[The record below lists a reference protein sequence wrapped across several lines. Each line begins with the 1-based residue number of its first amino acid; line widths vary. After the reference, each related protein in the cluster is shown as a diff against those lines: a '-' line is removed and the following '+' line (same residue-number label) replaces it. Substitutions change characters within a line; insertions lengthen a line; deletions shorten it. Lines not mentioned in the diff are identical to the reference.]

1 MRSVNLPAL
10 AMARRPGSARVCL
23 IHRNLP
29 NTIGAFAGKLAEMG
43 LNIENMQSKSRN
55 EYAYTV
61 LDVTGAFPENAVERL
76 SNLEPVIRARILPQ
90 NA

>member
-1 MRSVNLPAL
+1 
-10 AMARRPGSARVCL
+10 
-23 IHRNLP
+23 
-29 NTIGAFAGKLAEMG
+29 MG
-43 LNIENMQSKSRN
+43 VNIENMQSKSRN

-76 SNLEPVIRARILPQ
+76 SVLEPVIRARILPQ